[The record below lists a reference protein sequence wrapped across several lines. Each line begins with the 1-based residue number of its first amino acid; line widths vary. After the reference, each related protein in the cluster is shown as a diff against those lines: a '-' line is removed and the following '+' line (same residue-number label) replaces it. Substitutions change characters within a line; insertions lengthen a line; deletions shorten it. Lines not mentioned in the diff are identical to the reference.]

1 MHRFSRTLVT
11 GLALGVAALGLVA
24 CGDEGS
30 SGTEKPDAASGPG
43 CAPIAGDKLVA
54 LTDDKKLQN
63 ADNILPAI
71 NAKASSPELIAALDK
86 VSAVLDTPKVI
97 ALNKAVNVDR
107 KTAEVAAKDFATSA
121 NITAGIAKGPGG
133 DIIVG
138 AANFSESQVLGNLY
152 KIALEAAGY
161 TVKVEQI
168 GNRELYEPDLEAGKV
183 QVLPEYAATLA
194 EFINAKVNGA
204 AATSS
209 PIASPDVDK
218 TAAALTE
225 IGKKVGLTFGKPAAA
240 ATSNAF
246 AVTTTFAEK
255 YGVKTLSEFASKC
268 SGTATVLGGPP
279 ECPQRPFCKAGLEKT
294 YNLKAGKFSSLDAG
308 GTQTKNAL
316 KTGSISIGL
325 VFSTDEALAS

>member
-1 MHRFSRTLVT
+1 MT

-24 CGDEGS
+24 CGEEGS
-30 SGTEKPDAASGPG
+30 SGTTKPDAASGAG
-43 CAPIAGDKLVA
+43 CAPVAGEKFVA

-63 ADNILPAI
+63 ADNILPAV
-71 NAKASSPELIAALDK
+71 NSKASSPELLAALDK
-86 VSAVLDTPKVI
+86 VSAALDTPKMI

-107 KTAEVAAKDFATSA
+107 KTAEVAAKEFAATA
-121 NITAGIAKGPGG
+121 NITAGITRGAGG
-133 DIIVG
+133 SITVG

-194 EFINAKVNGA
+194 EFLNAKVNGEA
-204 AATSS
+204 AKNA

-225 IGKKVGLTFGKPAAA
+225 IGKKVGLTFGKPSQAVTA
-240 ATSNAF
+240 NAF
-246 AVTTTFAEK
+246 AVTTAFAEK

-279 ECPQRPFCKAGLEKT
+279 ECPQRPFCQLGLEKT
-294 YNLKAGKFSSLDAG
+294 YGLKVGRFASLDAG

-325 VFSTDEALAS
+325 VFSTDESLA